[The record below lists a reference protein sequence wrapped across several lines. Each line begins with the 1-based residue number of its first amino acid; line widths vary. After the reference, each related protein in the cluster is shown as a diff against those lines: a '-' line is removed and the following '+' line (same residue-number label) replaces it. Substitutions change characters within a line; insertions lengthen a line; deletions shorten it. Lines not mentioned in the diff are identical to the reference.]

1 VINPADFRRLSTKDQ
16 SPRFPRVRA
25 DRRIETDPVPSFR
38 VHGPTAPVALSAAL
52 AAAPASATSPPP
64 ADRCLRPPAQAK
76 ESEPCGSGANDGC
89 NLLSHPTEPIEF
101 GVPMIGTFWADEERR
116 DTDFFRFT
124 LQRPTAVA
132 AWAWGQ
138 VTVQLAIV
146 DACTVADSSSGTCTE
161 AHACLPPGV
170 YEVFVAPLDVM
181 AGCGAP
187 GSDYVVLLEL
197 DPAAGPC
204 APMLG
209 DIDRSGT
216 VDGIDLAMLLIAWGD
231 LNPGSADITGD
242 GLADGADLGALLD
255 AWTG

>member
-1 VINPADFRRLSTKDQ
+1 MRPQGTAIPGLLAASLAAFVAG
-16 SPRFPRVRA
+16 
-25 DRRIETDPVPSFR
+25 PVPA
-38 VHGPTAPVALSAAL
+38 APV
-52 AAAPASATSPPP
+52 PDDP
-64 ADRCLRPPAQAK
+64 CLRPPAQAK
-76 ESEPCGSGANDGC
+76 EAEPCGDRSNEGC

-101 GVPMIGTFWADEERR
+101 GVPVIGTFWADEQRR
-116 DTDFFRFT
+116 DTDFLRFT

-132 AWAWGQ
+132 ARAWGR

-146 DACTVADSSSGTCTE
+146 DACTVADSSAGVCTE

-170 YEVFVAPLDVM
+170 YEVFVAPIDVL
-181 AGCGAP
+181 AGCGGP
-187 GSDYVVLLEL
+187 DSDYVVLLEL
-197 DPAAGPC
+197 DPGAGPC

-216 VDGIDLAMLLIAWGD
+216 VDGIDIAMLLIAWGD

-242 GLADGADLGALLD
+242 GSADGADLGALLD